1 MNKNNIDIM
10 CKKYVIGVDYGT
22 DSCRAIII
30 DTDDGKE
37 IASAVEY
44 YPRWKQGLYCNP
56 QADQYRQHPL
66 DYIDTL
72 ETVIKESLAKAK
84 KDISKEIIGISFDMT
99 ASTPA
104 LVDQEGTPLALLDEY
119 RENPN
124 AMFLLWKDH
133 TAISESI
140 EINQLAKKWDI
151 DFTAYEGGIYSAEWV
166 WSKVLHV
173 LRIDNSIRSK
183 AYSWIEHT
191 DWIPALLT
199 GNTKPENVMR
209 SRCAGGHKAM
219 WHEKWGGLPSQEFLS
234 ELSPLLSGFR
244 THLYEKTYTS
254 DTSAGKLTAEWATRL
269 GLTTDVEVGIGAI
282 DCHMGAV
289 GAGIKPG
296 SFVRVMGT
304 STCDIMTVPYHEIKD
319 KLIPGICGQ
328 VDGSVVPGF
337 VGLEAGQSAFGD
349 LYAWFRKLLEWPLE
363 NILLKSKL
371 LDNNTK
377 VKLIEE
383 ISDVIIPQLSDEAM
397 KIPIE
402 QSTII
407 ATDWLNGRRTP
418 DANQLLTGSI
428 IGLTLGS
435 SAPLIFRAL
444 VEATAF
450 GSKSII
456 DRFIESG
463 IDIKE
468 VIGIG
473 GISQKSPFVMQILS
487 DVIGLPIKVAG
498 SLQTCALGA
507 AMFAA
512 VIAGRYSDIQEAQEE
527 MAQGFICEYIPD
539 MEKHEKYKALYNQYL
554 HIGQFTEA
562 YLQRKI

>member
-1 MNKNNIDIM
+1 MSR
-10 CKKYVIGVDYGT
+10 KYVIGVDYGT
-22 DSCRAIII
+22 DSCRAVII

-37 IASAVEY
+37 IASAVQY

-56 QADQYRQHPL
+56 QANQYRQHPQ

-72 ETVIKESLAKAK
+72 ETAIKESLAKAGV
-84 KDISKEIIGISFDMT
+84 DISNQIIAISFDMT

-104 LVDQEGTPLALLDEY
+104 LVDKDGIPLALLEEY
-119 RENPN
+119 KENPN
-124 AMFLLWKDH
+124 AMFILWKDH

-173 LRIDNSIRSK
+173 LRVDEEIQPK

-191 DWIPALLT
+191 DWMPALLT

-209 SRCAGGHKAM
+209 SRCTGGHKAM
-219 WHEKWGGLPSQEFLS
+219 WHEKWGGLPSEEFLTR
-234 ELSPLLSGFR
+234 LSPLLTGFR
-244 THLYEKTYTS
+244 AHLYEKTYTS
-254 DTSAGKLTAEWATRL
+254 DTSAGKLTSEWAARL

-304 STCDIMTVPYHEIKD
+304 STCDIMTVPYDEMKD
-319 KLIPGICGQ
+319 MLIPGICGQ
-328 VDGSVVPGF
+328 VDGSVIPGF

-349 LYAWFRKLLEWPLE
+349 LYAWFRKVLEWPLQ
-363 NILLKSKL
+363 NILLKSEL
-371 LDNNTK
+371 LDKDAKT
-377 VKLIEE
+377 KLIEQIGE
-383 ISDVIIPQLSDEAM
+383 AIIPQLSDEAT

-407 ATDWLNGRRTP
+407 ATDWMNGRRTP

-428 IGLTLGS
+428 TGLTLGS

-456 DRFIESG
+456 DRFIKSG
-463 IDIKE
+463 IEIKE

-473 GISQKSPFVMQILS
+473 GISQKSPFVMQTLS
-487 DVIGLPIKVAG
+487 DVIGLPIKVAK
-498 SLQTCALGA
+498 SQQTCALGA

-512 VIAGRYSDIQEAQEE
+512 VIAGRYSNIQEAQVNMGQE
-527 MAQGFICEYIPD
+527 FICEYMPD

-554 HIGQFTEA
+554 RIGQFTKACLPNED
-562 YLQRKI
+562 L